1 MCTIAHLRLPLTCL
15 CTSAAVHFSP
25 LTAGTARSAL
35 CPDRKGICFSVLQ
48 WHSEEP
54 TNCAAGASLVLCPA
68 PKAERKIISS
78 PASRGATAWLSAAG
92 QSSHRP
98 TAFWPQSIPKTQNTR
113 PEKKML
119 SGFWGCRGGGH
130 PKERLGPWHEA
141 PGARAEAGADGEQSW
156 LLVLGLGEL
165 ARRLHVLWTARMDWG

>member
-68 PKAERKIISS
+68 PKAEREFI
-78 PASRGATAWLSAAG
+78 ARLHRQGATAWLSTAG
-92 QSSHRP
+92 RSSHRP
-98 TAFWPQSIPKTQNTR
+98 AAFWPRSIPKTQNTR

-119 SGFWGCRGGGH
+119 SGFWGVVEEGTR
-130 PKERLGPWHEA
+130 RRRW
-141 PGARAEAGADGEQSW
+141 
-156 LLVLGLGEL
+156 VLGMRLVVPGQSQEL
-165 ARRLHVLWTARMDWG
+165 MESRAGGSFWGSESSPKGCTC